1 MTAATPE
8 TCRAT
13 VYDWTENTTVISTEK
28 SCCIVTLAFDDEA
41 YLISAAVLA
50 HSLRETETTV
60 DLVLFLSDT
69 LNYSP
74 DKKVQS
80 CISLCKQI
88 FDVVII
94 VTPLEFR
101 VSLDVW
107 PRFQKLYSNWLPK
120 CFTKLYLLKLKPYE
134 KALFMD
140 SDMLVLHNIDHI
152 FNLRVPFG
160 TLVTYRKEGLE
171 TGTRLAR
178 RTILLSLLNSY
189 GISGAFF
196 CIQPND
202 DMFQIAKLHIK
213 EKIRQ
218 NRTYYETP
226 KDIDINSDIPVKRR
240 LNAGPDEQIFT
251 WLYSHDLK
259 YDAKSNHY
267 EYLNKEQDSAQ
278 KETSAP
284 KDGKEEADVKQK
296 VVQDPRTKWTNVSRQ
311 YNCVPWLKHK
321 FEKGYFPLRYPNH
334 TYDGETPER
343 KVYVVHYVTEKPWVA
358 LEKTKKDANLQI
370 WPDVKWWYDVYDK
383 LREAYAPA
391 FNEILAP
398 LPSTVSFM
406 SQEEA
411 DKIYEEDHQRLV
423 ERTRE
428 ARARKMEERERERE
442 RAELEG
448 HVLERHHAEREDQGE
463 KRRSDP
469 RVRARRD

>member
-1 MTAATPE
+1 MTTATSE
-8 TCRAT
+8 AYRAT
-13 VYDWTENTTVISTEK
+13 IYDWTEKISAISTERAH
-28 SCCIVTLAFDDEA
+28 CIATLAFDDEA

-50 HSLRETETTV
+50 HSLRETDTTV

-74 DKKVQS
+74 DKKVQN
-80 CISLCKQI
+80 CISLCKQV

-101 VSLDVW
+101 VSLDIW

-152 FNLRVPFG
+152 FNLKTPFG

-196 CIQPND
+196 CVQPDD

-213 EKIRQ
+213 DKIRQ
-218 NRTYYETP
+218 NRTYYESP
-226 KDIDINSDIPVKRR
+226 KDIDINSGIPNQRR

-259 YDAKSNHY
+259 YDSKTNHY
-267 EYLNKEQDSAQ
+267 EYINKDQESSQKDD
-278 KETSAP
+278 KET
-284 KDGKEEADVKQK
+284 ADSQK
-296 VVQDPRTKWTNVSRQ
+296 KIAQNPRTKWTNVSRQ

-334 TYDGETPER
+334 AYDGDTPER
-343 KVYVVHYVTEKPWVA
+343 KVYVVHYVTEKPWTT

-370 WPDVKWWYDVYDK
+370 WPDVKWWYDVYNR

-391 FNEILAP
+391 YDDILTP

-423 ERTRE
+423 DKTRE
-428 ARARKMEERERERE
+428 ARARKMEERERER
-442 RAELEG
+442 AELEG
-448 HVLERHHAEREDQGE
+448 NKPRSQYTGEERPAEE
-463 KRRSDP
+463 KRPDRK
-469 RVRARRD
+469 VRRQKA

>member
-1 MTAATPE
+1 MTTAASDA
-8 TCRAT
+8 CRAAI
-13 VYDWTENTTVISTEK
+13 YDWTISTSAISTEK
-28 SCCIVTLAFDDEA
+28 SCCIATLAFDDEA
-41 YLISAAVLA
+41 YLIAAAVLA
-50 HSLRETETTV
+50 HSLRETNTTV
-60 DLVLFLSDT
+60 NLVLFLSDT

-74 DKKVQS
+74 DKKVQG
-80 CISLCKQI
+80 CISLCKQV
-88 FDVVII
+88 FDAIII

-101 VSLDVW
+101 VSLEVW

-152 FNLRVPFG
+152 FDLKTPFG

-196 CIQPND
+196 CVQPDD
-202 DMFQIAKLHIK
+202 DMFQIAKLHIR

-218 NRTYYETP
+218 NGTYYETP
-226 KDIDINSDIPVKRR
+226 KDLDINSDIPVRRR

-251 WLYSHDLK
+251 WLYSHDFK
-259 YDAKSNHY
+259 YDSKSNRY
-267 EYLNKEQDSAQ
+267 EYLNKEQDSTQQEDTA
-278 KETSAP
+278 K
-284 KDGKEEADVKQK
+284 KDGKEGTDVKQK

-321 FEKGYFPLRYPNH
+321 FEKGYFPLRYPNR

-343 KVYVVHYVTEKPWVA
+343 KVYVVHYVTEKPWVT
-358 LEKTKKDANLQI
+358 LEKTKRDASLQV
-370 WPDVKWWYDVYDK
+370 WPDVKWWYDVYDR
-383 LREAYAPA
+383 LREKYAPT
-391 FNEILAP
+391 FNDLLIP
-398 LPSTVSFM
+398 LPQTVSFM

-411 DKIYEEDHQRLV
+411 DRIYEEDHQRLV
-423 ERTRE
+423 DRTRE
-428 ARARKMEERERERE
+428 ARARKMEERER
-442 RAELEG
+442 AELEG
-448 HVLERHHAEREDQGE
+448 HAPERRYAEKDGPKERA
-463 KRRSDP
+463 P
-469 RVRARRD
+469 RARTRKD